1 MFDIEST
8 TAGNQQLRC
17 IAQNSPTEFNQ
28 KLNQLSVSQRGPK
41 PYVPNIELQI
51 FASMVD
57 MQDKAGYGMDKRQV
71 RERAAHLVRDL
82 GTEMLPTATD
92 EPAKKRAKTMMETQ
106 TNQLLLQPH
115 SCGIEI
121 AAACRIWQRIY
132 HHVRSSLLPIPV

>member
-1 MFDIEST
+1 LEERKLSVAAVVTKAKTFEEATQKYGVPRTIIQDTRSQLSKLFGIEST

-57 MQDKAGYGMDKRQV
+57 MQDQAGYGDRY
-71 RERAAHLVRDL
+71 ENAPL
-82 GTEMLPTATD
+82 
-92 EPAKKRAKTMMETQ
+92 
-106 TNQLLLQPH
+106 
-115 SCGIEI
+115 I
-121 AAACRIWQRIY
+121 
-132 HHVRSSLLPIPV
+132 